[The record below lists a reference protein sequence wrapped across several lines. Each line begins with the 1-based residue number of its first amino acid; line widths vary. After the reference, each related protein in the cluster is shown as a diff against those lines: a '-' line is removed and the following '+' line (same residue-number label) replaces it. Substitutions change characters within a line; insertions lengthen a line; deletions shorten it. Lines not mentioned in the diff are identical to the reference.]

1 MELND
6 LPATQGAV
14 IRDLNHMFSATA
26 AQNMRRFKIENAIGF
41 FVASDA
47 LHAVSA
53 LGALDIRRQVRG
65 FARC

>member
-1 MELND
+1 
-6 LPATQGAV
+6 
-14 IRDLNHMFSATA
+14 MFSATA

-53 LGALDIRRQVRG
+53 LGALDIRR
-65 FARC
+65 